1 MVVVFW
7 LSGQSN
13 TCWKKLIFLKE
24 GQSQEGKEFFK
35 IEIPPKKR

>member
-24 GQSQEGKEFFK
+24 GKFQEGKEFFK
-35 IEIPPKKR
+35 KRNSPEKG